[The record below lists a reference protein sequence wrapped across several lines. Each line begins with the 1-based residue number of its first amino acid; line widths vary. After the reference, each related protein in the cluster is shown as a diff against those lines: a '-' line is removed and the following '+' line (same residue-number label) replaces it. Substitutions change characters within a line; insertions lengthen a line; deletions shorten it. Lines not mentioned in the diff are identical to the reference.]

1 MAIHVF
7 VRFDAKPGRL
17 DELRKEMLAITE
29 PTRAEP
35 DCLEFHLYEET
46 DAAGTL
52 FVHSLWKDD
61 AAIDAHLQ
69 FPHMKRFRALL
80 ADLAANQ
87 VTPVRTRQIA

>member
-1 MAIHVF
+1 MSLHVF

-17 DELRKEMLAITE
+17 DQLRKEMLAIIQ

-35 DCLEFHLYEET
+35 GCVEFHLYEET
-46 DAAGTL
+46 NASGTL

-61 AAIDAHLQ
+61 AAVDAHLQ

-80 ADLAANQ
+80 PDLTANQ